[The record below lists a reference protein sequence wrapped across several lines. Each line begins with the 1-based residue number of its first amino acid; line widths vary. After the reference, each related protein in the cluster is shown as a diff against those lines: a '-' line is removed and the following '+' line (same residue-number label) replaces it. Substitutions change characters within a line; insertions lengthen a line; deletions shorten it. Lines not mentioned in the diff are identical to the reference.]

1 MNSDGCISFYLA
13 EGKIR
18 GHFCKINCSIKN
30 ALENHLYPKKI
41 QQMLAEM
48 VVISQCFIANLKND
62 CRGTLQLNG
71 TKQIKTVVVDTYS
84 SGTFRCCATFD
95 DNNLKVFSNLEKL
108 DFCELIGKDG
118 KFIFTVEFEKQRY
131 QTIIPFECM
140 TLEKCFQY
148 YFDQSEQIPTKML
161 CQSNAVGADVQAAA
175 LVLQRLPMDA
185 AEFDD
190 CNEIWD
196 SVKLFLE
203 TIKAN
208 EMLLTKKSMIE
219 FVKLIFNEFNP
230 IVSRET
236 SINFECSCSKEK
248 FLKTMNAMQIVEK
261 GLTVSCHFCGKEYYI
276 E

>member
-1 MNSDGCISFYLA
+1 MNLDGCISFYLA

-30 ALENHLYPKKI
+30 ALENHQYPKKI

-62 CRGTLQLNG
+62 CRGTLQING
-71 TKQIKTVVVDTYS
+71 TKQIKTAVVDTYS

-95 DNNLKVFSNLEKL
+95 DDNLEVFSGLEGR
-108 DFCELIGKDG
+108 DFYELIGKDA
-118 KFIFTVEFEKQRY
+118 KFVFTVEFDKQRY
-131 QTIIPFECM
+131 QTIIPFEHS

-148 YFDQSEQIPTKML
+148 YFDQSEQIPTKIL
-161 CQSNAVGADVQAAA
+161 CQSNVTGDDIQAAA
-175 LVLQRLPMDA
+175 LVLQRLPMDT

-190 CNEIWD
+190 PSEIWD

-203 TIKAN
+203 TIKTD

-248 FLKTMNAMQIVEK
+248 FLQTMNAMQIAEN
-261 GLTVSCHFCGKEYYI
+261 GLTISCHFCGKEYCI